1 MSKMSTLSLNAPDE
15 MYSDEKPRAKPV
27 IGFWKIAL
35 AVFVD
40 NILTGLLGAFLYSL
54 R

>member
-1 MSKMSTLSLNAPDE
+1 MDSLSLNSRNETYADEAP
-15 MYSDEKPRAKPV
+15 KAKPV

-35 AVFVD
+35 AVFVG

>member
-1 MSKMSTLSLNAPDE
+1 MRNESLSLRATEED
-15 MYSDEKPRAKPV
+15 YSDYVPRAKPV

-35 AVFVD
+35 AVFVG
-40 NILTGLLGAFLYSL
+40 NILTGLLGAFIYSL

>member
-1 MSKMSTLSLNAPDE
+1 MNSLSLNAPDE
-15 MYSDEKPRAKPV
+15 LYPDDAPKAKPV

-35 AVFVD
+35 AVFVG
-40 NILTGLLGAFLYSL
+40 NIMTGLLGAFLYSL

>member
-1 MSKMSTLSLNAPDE
+1 MNTLSLNAAE
-15 MYSDEKPRAKPV
+15 ESYTEEAIKPRPT

-35 AVFVD
+35 AVFVG
-40 NILTGLLGAFLYSL
+40 NILTGLLAAFLYSL

>member
-1 MSKMSTLSLNAPDE
+1 MSTLSLNEPEQTFVDETTKPAPI
-15 MYSDEKPRAKPV
+15 

-35 AVFVD
+35 AVFVG

>member
-1 MSKMSTLSLNAPDE
+1 MSKGSTLSLNAADE
-15 MYSDEKPRAKPV
+15 TYSDESPKPKPV

-35 AVFVD
+35 AVFVG

>member
-1 MSKMSTLSLNAPDE
+1 MSTLSLNAPDE
-15 MYSDEKPRAKPV
+15 TLVDETTKTVPV

-35 AVFVD
+35 AVFVG
-40 NILTGLLGAFLYSL
+40 NILTGLLAAFLYSL